1 MKLRK
6 RNDFEDGEEKGLS
19 LKVKRKRW

>member
-19 LKVKRKRW
+19 LKVKRKR